1 MLSTTI
7 TPYYIYKQQIK
18 PTPSQH
24 HNTST
29 GAPPHP
35 NWGSATPR
43 APTQQIYYNFF
54 SKNFVVKK
62 QIAKF
67 ANVKMQ
73 EQHNTLHS
81 DEEDLTKQNNRR
93 TF

>member
-1 MLSTTI
+1 MLPTTI
-7 TPYYIYKQQIK
+7 TPYYIYNQQIK

-24 HNTST
+24 NNTPT

-35 NWGSATPR
+35 VRPPNKFNV
-43 APTQQIYYNFF
+43 NFR

-81 DEEDLTKQNNRR
+81 DTEDLTKQNNRR